1 MRVVS
6 ELEPE
11 RLCAVRLIAMDVDG
25 VLTDGA
31 IIWSPTGSGVEC
43 NEIKIF
49 DVKDGFAVKWASKLG
64 LTTAIVT
71 GRLSPAVQQRARELG
86 VTFLVTGC
94 ANKREGLAHV
104 CHQAELP
111 PESVAYIG
119 DDLPDLGALKLAGLG
134 IAVADAVPEVKDAA
148 DAVTVAQGGRGAV
161 REAVEAI
168 LRGQGLWE
176 HVVAQCESPGESV

>member
-1 MRVVS
+1 MRLVC
-6 ELEPE
+6 ELDRE
-11 RLCAVRLIAMDVDG
+11 RLSAVKAIAMDVDG

-31 IIWSPTGSGVEC
+31 IIWAPTGPATEC
-43 NEIKIF
+43 FEVKVF
-49 DVKDGFAVKWASKLG
+49 DVKDGFAVKWASRLG
-64 LTTAIVT
+64 LVTAIIT

-86 VTFLVTGC
+86 ITFLVTGC
-94 ANKREGLAHV
+94 ANKREGLAGV
-104 CHQAELP
+104 CRQAELS

-134 IAVADAVPEVKDAA
+134 IAVADAVPEVRAAA
-148 DAVTVAQGGRGAV
+148 DAVTAAPGGRGAV

-176 HVVAQCESPGESV
+176 QVVARSGAPDEGT